1 MNKPSDHIVRV
12 IIAIAPLVALCGCQ
26 SPTNSSSS
34 LDADD
39 IVTSSATPP
48 TATAVTSSGR
58 TYRVVRGNNQPDDIL
73 EYDWTTAFGVTLTL
87 TSKATSNDADLTLP
101 IKITSA
107 TVKVQQ
113 ASGGIVT
120 PPSGTDTEHY
130 ESVTTQASSNQFA
143 SVNSSVTMSFEVWY
157 DLPNL
162 RREAL
167 VTLSLG
173 LADADGKTFTKIVEV
188 PVAP

>member
-1 MNKPSDHIVRV
+1 MRTLRTITVIASTIVV
-12 IIAIAPLVALCGCQ
+12 CGCQ
-26 SPTNSSSS
+26 TPTSSSS
-34 LDADD
+34 NLNADD
-39 IVTSSATPP
+39 IVTSTAAPP
-48 TATAVTSSGR
+48 TAVATAANGR

-73 EYDWTTAFGVTLTL
+73 EYDWATGFSVTYTL
-87 TSKATSNDADLTLP
+87 TSKATSKNADLTLP

-107 TVKVQQ
+107 TLKVQQ

-120 PPSGTDTEHY
+120 PPSGNDSEHY
-130 ESVTTQASSNQFA
+130 ESVTTQATANQFPN
-143 SVNSSVTMSFEVWY
+143 VNSTVTMAFEVWY

-167 VTLSLG
+167 VTVALA
-173 LADADGKTFTKIVEV
+173 LADAEGKTFTKTVQV